1 MTCMPS
7 AMHAPRRHVK
17 LTAWVGLLAMCLQLW
32 ASGLSHQH
40 MLEKQLRTVLYGAI
54 CSSHGG
60 SSSAPDSP
68 LSSHTSQ
75 SHCAIC
81 ALSGAMPLA
90 SSHDLAYLRLPQA
103 RQSRSFQQ
111 AQAEPHSP
119 DQRHAP
125 PRAPPSLS

>member
-1 MTCMPS
+1 MPS
-7 AMHAPRRHVK
+7 AMHAPRRHVR
-17 LTAWVGLLAMCLQLW
+17 LTAWVGLVVMCLQLW

-40 MLEKQLRTVLYGAI
+40 VLEKQVRAALFGAI
-54 CSSHGG
+54 CSSDSGASSQTG
-60 SSSAPDSP
+60 SPQ
-68 LSSHTSQ
+68 SSHSLQT
-75 SHCAIC
+75 HCAIC
-81 ALSGAMPLA
+81 ALGGTVPLA
-90 SSHDLAYLRLPQA
+90 SSQDLAYLRLPQA